1 MKDLATCI
9 NRRQKRIRLHGHSKA
24 IRMLRRSD
32 LGEYSLNIEATET
45 GYSSYIEFRGQII
58 WECDL
63 DDYPGDEDVLNI
75 IKIHRREFLID
86 NLL

>member
-1 MKDLATCI
+1 MKHLSI
-9 NRRQKRIRLHGHSKA
+9 SIFRRQKGIRLHGNSGA
-24 IRMLRRSD
+24 IKMSRRSD

-45 GYSSYIEFRGQII
+45 GWSSYIEFRDEII

-75 IKIHRREFLID
+75 IKTHRRDIQLE